1 MPPFHVLQVRIQPL
15 TDAGRQYRPPIF
27 LALAALNENFL
38 PIEVDVLHTELE
50 TLQQPQP
57 GSIEQRH
64 NDPRPPLK
72 VLAAFR
78 SRSQVTGENR
88 FFTVSSTKTKCLVA
102 RGLRPSAIRRR
113 SRKGHPSQPRRP
125 SGWLGAHAWTPPSR
139 PPIQERGPRRRPPQN
154 LEIERAN
161 DRNTPI
167 FIGLQLLQE
176 PLMRVLK
183 STKSPKI
190 AEHPHRMRAPARRPA
205 GRSRAGP
212 RGRHAT
218 ASSSLTPARAHEPVG
233 FQASGFRLQEPA
245 GLASHG

>member
-1 MPPFHVLQVRIQPL
+1 MEVE
-15 TDAGRQYRPPIF
+15 GRCRPNEIGVFCRPPRS
-27 LALAALNENFL
+27 NS
-38 PIEVDVLHTELE
+38 PV
-50 TLQQPQP
+50 
-57 GSIEQRH
+57 GW
-64 NDPRPPLK
+64 RPPARAPL
-72 VLAAFR
+72 LDGGPARRR
-78 SRSQVTGENR
+78 SRPGGRPALEALPADPVDFFG
-88 FFTVSSTKTKCLVA
+88 FFTVSSTKTKCPVA

-183 STKSPKI
+183 STKSPKKEPI
-190 AEHPHRMRAPARRPA
+190 LCTRVLRTPHKELSVPYLPHTSVIPNPMYQFSH
-205 GRSRAGP
+205 GLRAGGMSH
-212 RGRHAT
+212 RNIG
-218 ASSSLTPARAHEPVG
+218 
-233 FQASGFRLQEPA
+233 A
-245 GLASHG
+245 GLESL